1 MVHWAGKQQFAN
13 RFCAVN
19 QVLPIYL
26 HIRYLCQPPA
36 MKAFTTK
43 DTNSHEGNRCHQSPS

>member
-1 MVHWAGKQQFAN
+1 MHWAGKQQFAN

-26 HIRYLCQPPA
+26 HIRYLCQPPV
-36 MKAFTTK
+36 MKAL
-43 DTNSHEGNRCHQSPS
+43 DGIYHPRNPS